1 MTRYENLNGLAK
13 AVKQEQPKHGE
24 LQAEARHRVGPGFA
38 TVAEA
43 ARYLRLNPRRVGEV
57 LKAHDAPLNPAGRVR
72 WTTLWGALWQIH
84 QVPETAYDIMMQP
97 LLTVAE
103 VAEHAGVCE
112 RSILR
117 DTDRQR
123 PHYGLPRFVQLSERA
138 RRFHPTMIN
147 CWDMQ
152 ETIEDWM
159 QVSVPAPRLP
169 RGLRPRGKLAKLA
182 VTGSISDSPA
192 VIGKND
198 IRPLV

>member
-1 MTRYENLNGLAK
+1 MTRYEDLNRLAK
-13 AVKQEQPKHGE
+13 AVSRKQPKHFE
-24 LQAEARHRVGPGFA
+24 IQAEARQRMGPGFA

-43 ARYLRLNPRRVGEV
+43 ARYLRLNPRRVGEI
-57 LKAHDAPLNPAGRVR
+57 LKAHDASLNPAGRVR
-72 WTTLWGALWQIH
+72 WTTLWAALWQIH
-84 QVPETAYDIMMQP
+84 QVPETAYDTMMQP

-138 RRFHPTMIN
+138 RRFHPVMIN
-147 CWDMQ
+147 RWDMQ
-152 ETIEDWM
+152 EPIEDWM
-159 QVSVPAPRLP
+159 QVSVPVPRLP
-169 RGLRPRGKLAKLA
+169 RGLRPRGKTANLE
-182 VTGSISDSPA
+182 VIGPISDTP
-192 VIGKND
+192 VIIGKND